1 MNGIIG
7 KFIDGGL
14 VFTVPIFMLLL
25 VIIGLFIWAFLK
37 KANLEKAAS
46 LINHIGWFA
55 VAWGFLGRTFGLIHA
70 FDQVEAAGEHTTP
83 TGQRTENVAGRS
95 AIWNFC
101 FHRCPCRNNSTH
113 RPEKE
118 KQFISIK

>member
-1 MNGIIG
+1 MNGLVG

-37 KANLEKAAS
+37 KSNHEKAVS

-70 FDQVEAAGEHTTP
+70 FDQVEAAGELTP
-83 TGQRTENVAGRS
+83 HLLASGLKMSLVDPVFGIFVFLVARAGIILLI
-95 AIWNFC
+95 ALKKK
-101 FHRCPCRNNSTH
+101 NNSN
-113 RPEKE
+113 
-118 KQFISIK
+118 Q